1 MSEPN
6 PNNNN
11 NNQQDNPPAGTQQN
25 APAFD
30 YEKLAS
36 IINGKQSVTEDTVLK
51 SYFKQQG
58 LSPEEMEQAINSFK
72 EQKAKNTPDVA
83 KMQSDLT
90 SANTAR
96 MNAVI
101 EKSAVLEAVRQGV
114 NVKQVDYVLKLADFS
129 NVADDKGAV
138 DTEKLT
144 EAIKK
149 VLDDVPAFKSA
160 QQNDGNGFQQIGGQG
175 DNSSNKNEDDLIKK
189 AFGL

>member
-11 NNQQDNPPAGTQQN
+11 NNQQDNPPASTQQN

-36 IINGKQSVTEDTVLK
+36 IINGKQSVTEETVLK

-114 NVKQVDYVLKLADFS
+114 DVKQVDYVLKLADFS
-129 NVADDKGAV
+129 KVTGDNGEVNA
-138 DTEKLT
+138 EKLT

>member
-36 IINGKQSVTEDTVLK
+36 IINGKQSVTEETVLK

-101 EKSAVLEAVRQGV
+101 EKNAVLEAVRQGV
-114 NVKQVDYVLKLADFS
+114 DVKQVDYVLKLADFS

-138 DTEKLT
+138 DAEKLT

-149 VLDDVPAFKSA
+149 VLDDVPAFKST